1 MRTFIAVEMPTDVK
15 KVIGNYIDSIQGSF
29 KGVKWVLPQNLHL
42 TIKFLG
48 EVKESDLK
56 NLSGC
61 VEKAASDF
69 SPFSIDLSNI
79 GFFPSSKN
87 LKVIWIGMDGGA
99 DNLPDLFQELENF
112 LENLGFD
119 REARAFSPHLTI
131 GRMKK
136 KKKHKY
142 HVNINPEELPEFEP
156 VEFYVKSIA
165 IIKSTLT
172 PQGPIY
178 EKLYEGKLK

>member
-1 MRTFIAVEMPTDVK
+1 MRTFIAVEIPKDIQK
-15 KVIGNYIDSIQGSF
+15 AIGDYVDSIMGSF
-29 KGVKWVLPQNLHL
+29 KDIKWVSPGNLHL

-56 NLSGC
+56 NLNDC

-69 SPFSIDLSNI
+69 SPFIMALSNI

-87 LKVIWIGMDGGA
+87 TKVIWIGADGGA
-99 DNLPDLFQELENF
+99 DNLLDLFQELENF

-131 GRMKK
+131 GRVKK
-136 KKKHKY
+136 KKKHNY
-142 HVNINPEELPEFEP
+142 PVNINPEELPEFEP
-156 VEFYVKSIA
+156 VKFYVKSIA

>member
-1 MRTFIAVEMPTDVK
+1 MRTFIAVEIPKDIQES
-15 KVIGNYIDSIQGSF
+15 IGDYIDSIQGSF
-29 KGVKWVLPQNLHL
+29 KDVKWVSPENLHL

-56 NLSGC
+56 NLSDC

-69 SPFSIDLSNI
+69 SPFSIGFSNI

-87 LKVIWIGMDGGA
+87 PKVIWIGADGGA
-99 DNLPDLFQELENF
+99 DNLLDLFQELENF

-119 REARAFSPHLTI
+119 REARTFSSHLTI
-131 GRMKK
+131 GRVKK
-136 KKKHKY
+136 QKKHKY
-142 HVNINPEELPEFEP
+142 NRSINPEELPVFES
-156 VEFYVKSIA
+156 VKFYVKSIA

>member
-1 MRTFIAVEMPTDVK
+1 MRTFIAVEIPKDIQEA
-15 KVIGNYIDSIQGSF
+15 IGDYIDSIRESF
-29 KGVKWVLPQNLHL
+29 KDVKWVSPENLHL

-87 LKVIWIGMDGGA
+87 LKVIWIGTDGGA
-99 DNLPDLFQELENF
+99 DNLLDLFQELENF

-131 GRMKK
+131 GRVKK

-142 HVNINPEELPEFEP
+142 HVNINPEELPEFKS
-156 VEFYVKSIA
+156 VKFYVKSIA
-165 IIKSTLT
+165 IIKSILT